1 MSKLFFINKTMAF
14 LLKIYNY
21 FVQTSVLFSIDIL
34 EKKSKED
41 SARIAAL
48 EARLLELS
56 SPKQV
61 LIGVSENSLPTHAH
75 LPIFVGANCDHTEF
89 ANKVL
94 FCDVFYIDSLQSLNK
109 ISEINLFEI
118 SHCELI
124 LDSSTN
130 ILFPG
135 CLRLNET
142 LTALDMDESEK
153 NQLKEAFELAGVK
166 LMFKDISLLE

>member
-1 MSKLFFINKTMAF
+1 MAF

-21 FVQTSVLFSIDIL
+21 FFQTSVLFSIDVL

-48 EARLLELS
+48 ESRLLELS
-56 SPKQV
+56 TPKQV
-61 LIGVSENSLPTHAH
+61 MIGVSENSLSNHAP
-75 LPIFVGANCDHTEF
+75 LPIFVGVNCNRAEF
-89 ANKVL
+89 VDKVL
-94 FCDVFYIDSLQSLNK
+94 FCDAFYVDSLQSLK
-109 ISEINLFEI
+109 QISEINLFEI

-166 LMFKDISLLE
+166 LMHKDISLLA